1 MRRTHF
7 MNRPR
12 RFPHTSVSV
21 THNEYRT
28 NSSFE
33 WKRVWIE
40 GIASSLAVAMM
51 AAVRG
56 CIEGRPSCTPLNA
69 ISHILWGR
77 GAARQTNWTLRY
89 TGLGL
94 LLNGV
99 ACVFWAGF
107 FQAWRRTLPTQS
119 PGPMS
124 ALAGIGT
131 SAVAYITDYY
141 VVPRRFT
148 PGFELC
154 LSRRS
159 FPWLYAALAVGLLVP
174 HVVKLS
180 ERRGD
185 ERAPTP

>member
-12 RFPHTSVSV
+12 RLPHTSVSA
-21 THNEYRT
+21 THKVCRT
-28 NSSFE
+28 NSFFE
-33 WKRVWIE
+33 WKRVWI
-40 GIASSLAVAMM
+40 GGVASSLAVAVM

-56 CIEGRPSCTPLNA
+56 RVEGRPLCTPLNA

-77 GAARQTNWTLRY
+77 GAAQQTNWTLRY

-94 LLNGV
+94 VLNGV

-107 FQAWRRTLPTQS
+107 FQAWRRTLLTPNS
-119 PGPMS
+119 SHMS
-124 ALAGIGT
+124 AFAGIGT

-159 FPWLYAALAVGLLVP
+159 FPWLYAALAVGLFVP
-174 HVVKLS
+174 QAVKIS
-180 ERRGD
+180 ARRGD
-185 ERAPTP
+185 KRTPTP